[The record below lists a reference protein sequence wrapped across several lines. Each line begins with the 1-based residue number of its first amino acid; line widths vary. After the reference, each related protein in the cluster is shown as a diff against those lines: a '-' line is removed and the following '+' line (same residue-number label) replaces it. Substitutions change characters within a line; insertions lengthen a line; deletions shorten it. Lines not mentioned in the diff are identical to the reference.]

1 VIICPNCSHKEMEGV
16 IYCSECGA
24 QLICAQ
30 GVHTTG
36 MQETDGLVPE
46 PTVSEA
52 GSAPSFPNALLT
64 LHMVSKDVFLHI
76 EEYGEVIIGRGSE
89 GQSMVPD
96 IDLHPYQAF
105 DSGVSRLH
113 AAIMIDP
120 DQITVIDLG
129 SSNGTS
135 INGIKIPPNE
145 PHVLNNGDLFG
156 LGKLKMIV
164 ITNIGIST

>member
-1 VIICPNCSHKEMEGV
+1 MEGV

-24 QLICAQ
+24 QLVFSQ

-36 MQETDGLVPE
+36 MQETDGLAQE
-46 PTVSEA
+46 PTVSEP
-52 GSAPSFPNALLT
+52 GPAPSFPDSLVT
-64 LHMVSKDVFLHI
+64 LHVISKDVFLHI
-76 EEYGEVIIGRGSE
+76 AEYGEAIIGRGSE

-113 AAIMIDP
+113 AAITITP
-120 DQITVIDLG
+120 DQVMVIDLG

-135 INGIKIPPNE
+135 INGIKISPNE
-145 PHVLNNGDLFG
+145 PHALNNGDLLS
-156 LGKLKMIV
+156 LGKLKMVV
-164 ITNIGIST
+164 ITHIGISI